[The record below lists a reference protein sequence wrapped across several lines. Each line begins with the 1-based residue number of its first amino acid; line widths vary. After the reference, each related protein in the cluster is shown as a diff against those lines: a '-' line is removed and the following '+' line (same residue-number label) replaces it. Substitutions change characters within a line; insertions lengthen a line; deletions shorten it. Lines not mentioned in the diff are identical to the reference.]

1 MSKTE
6 NNQGGARVSLK
17 TRAKTAALYIPS
29 LLLVIAG
36 VYMFANTRGTRLLFI
51 SASLGRV
58 YRGWWIFLIIAAVCF
73 IAALILGRII
83 RKSDNAAL
91 LEAGEEKSLLA
102 EGKKKASESTDSKA
116 ADSKADENK
125 PADIK
130 PADSKPADNK
140 PADSK
145 PVDSKSTDI
154 KPVDSKPVDSKSID
168 IKPVDNTSTDI
179 KPVDSKPAD
188 IKLTDS
194 KSADNKSTDSKPV
207 KDIDKQIA
215 EIDREFSELGID
227 TSDGK
232 DTKSKKPTL
241 FCPECGAKLVEGAAF
256 CMKCGKKLG

>member
-83 RKSDNAAL
+83 RKADNAAL

-102 EGKKKASESTDSKA
+102 DGKEKASESADSKA
-116 ADSKADENK
+116 A
-125 PADIK
+125 
-130 PADSKPADNK
+130 
-140 PADSK
+140 
-145 PVDSKSTDI
+145 DSKSTDI
-154 KPVDSKPVDSKSID
+154 KPVDSKP
-168 IKPVDNTSTDI
+168 
-179 KPVDSKPAD
+179 
-188 IKLTDS
+188 
-194 KSADNKSTDSKPV
+194 ADNKSTDSKPV

>member
-17 TRAKTAALYIPS
+17 TRVKTAALYIPS

-83 RKSDNAAL
+83 RKADNAAL

-102 EGKKKASESTDSKA
+102 DGKEKASESADSNA

-130 PADSKPADNK
+130 PADSKPVDNK
-140 PADSK
+140 A
-145 PVDSKSTDI
+145 
-154 KPVDSKPVDSKSID
+154 
-168 IKPVDNTSTDI
+168 TDI

-188 IKLTDS
+188 IKPADS

>member
-83 RKSDNAAL
+83 RKADNAAL

-102 EGKKKASESTDSKA
+102 DGKEKASESADSKA
-116 ADSKADENK
+116 DDSKADENK

-130 PADSKPADNK
+130 PADIK

-145 PVDSKSTDI
+145 SIDI
-154 KPVDSKPVDSKSID
+154 KPADSKPVDSKSID
-168 IKPVDNTSTDI
+168 IKPVDSKPVDNKSTDI
-179 KPVDSKPAD
+179 KPA
-188 IKLTDS
+188 
-194 KSADNKSTDSKPV
+194 DSKPV

>member
-1 MSKTE
+1 MVINMSKTE
-6 NNQGGARVSLK
+6 NNQSGARVSLK
-17 TRAKTAALYIPS
+17 TRVKTAALYIPS

-51 SASLGRV
+51 SSSLGRV
-58 YRGWWIFLIIAAVCF
+58 FRGWWIFLIIAAVCF

-83 RKSDNAAL
+83 RKADNAVL

-102 EGKKKASESTDSKA
+102 DGKEKASESADSKA
-116 ADSKADENK
+116 A
-125 PADIK
+125 
-130 PADSKPADNK
+130 
-140 PADSK
+140 
-145 PVDSKSTDI
+145 DSKSTDI
-154 KPVDSKPVDSKSID
+154 KPVDSKP
-168 IKPVDNTSTDI
+168 
-179 KPVDSKPAD
+179 
-188 IKLTDS
+188 
-194 KSADNKSTDSKPV
+194 ADNKSTDSKPV

>member
-17 TRAKTAALYIPS
+17 TRVKTAALYIPS

-83 RKSDNAAL
+83 RKADNAAL

-102 EGKKKASESTDSKA
+102 DGKEKASESADSKA

-125 PADIK
+125 PDDSKADENKPTDIK
-130 PADSKPADNK
+130 PADSKPVDNKSTDSK

-145 PVDSKSTDI
+145 SVDI
-154 KPVDSKPVDSKSID
+154 KP
-168 IKPVDNTSTDI
+168 
-179 KPVDSKPAD
+179 A
-188 IKLTDS
+188 DS
-194 KSADNKSTDSKPV
+194 KSAANKSTDSKPV

>member
-17 TRAKTAALYIPS
+17 TRVKTAALYIPS

-36 VYMFANTRGTRLLFI
+36 AYMFANTRGTRLLFI

-83 RKSDNAAL
+83 RKADNAAL

-102 EGKKKASESTDSKA
+102 DGKEKASESADSNAADSKA
-116 ADSKADENK
+116 VDSKADENK
-125 PADIK
+125 PVDIK
-130 PADSKPADNK
+130 PADSKPVDNK
-140 PADSK
+140 STDIKLADSK
-145 PVDSKSTDI
+145 PVD
-154 KPVDSKPVDSKSID
+154 
-168 IKPVDNTSTDI
+168 N
-179 KPVDSKPAD
+179 KPAD

>member
-6 NNQGGARVSLK
+6 NNQGGACVSLK
-17 TRAKTAALYIPS
+17 TRVKTAALYIPS

-83 RKSDNAAL
+83 RKADNAVL

-102 EGKKKASESTDSKA
+102 DGKEKASES

-125 PADIK
+125 PADSK
-130 PADSKPADNK
+130 ASDSKAADIK
-140 PADSK
+140 SADSK
-145 PVDSKSTDI
+145 PVDNKST
-154 KPVDSKPVDSKSID
+154 
-168 IKPVDNTSTDI
+168 
-179 KPVDSKPAD
+179 DSKPAVS
-188 IKLTDS
+188 KAADS

>member
-17 TRAKTAALYIPS
+17 TRVKTAALYIPS

-83 RKSDNAAL
+83 RKADNAAL

-102 EGKKKASESTDSKA
+102 DGKEKASES

-125 PADIK
+125 PTDIK
-130 PADSKPADNK
+130 PADSKPVDNKSTDSK

-145 PVDSKSTDI
+145 SVDI
-154 KPVDSKPVDSKSID
+154 KP
-168 IKPVDNTSTDI
+168 
-179 KPVDSKPAD
+179 A
-188 IKLTDS
+188 DS
-194 KSADNKSTDSKPV
+194 KSAANKSTDSKPV

>member
-17 TRAKTAALYIPS
+17 TRVKTAALYIPS

-83 RKSDNAAL
+83 RKADNAAL

-102 EGKKKASESTDSKA
+102 EGRDKAGESAADKVSGSKSADDKSADNNITDSKSGDA
-116 ADSKADENK
+116 KSTE
-125 PADIK
+125 
-130 PADSKPADNK
+130 SKPTNNQSD
-140 PADSK
+140 
-145 PVDSKSTDI
+145 DSKSTE
-154 KPVDSKPVDSKSID
+154 SKPID
-168 IKPVDNTSTDI
+168 IR
-179 KPVDSKPAD
+179 
-188 IKLTDS
+188 
-194 KSADNKSTDSKPV
+194 STDSKPI
-207 KDIDKQIA
+207 KDIDTKIA
-215 EIDREFSELGID
+215 EIDREFDELGVD

-232 DTKSKKPTL
+232 DEKTKKPTL
-241 FCPECGAKLVEGAAF
+241 YCPECGAKLTEGAAF

>member
-83 RKSDNAAL
+83 RKADNAAL

-102 EGKKKASESTDSKA
+102 DGKEKASESADSKA
-116 ADSKADENK
+116 ADSKAADSKAADNK
-125 PADIK
+125 STDIKLADSKPVDNKAADSKSTDIK
-130 PADSKPADNK
+130 PADSKPADI
-140 PADSK
+140 
-145 PVDSKSTDI
+145 KS
-154 KPVDSKPVDSKSID
+154 V
-168 IKPVDNTSTDI
+168 
-179 KPVDSKPAD
+179 
-188 IKLTDS
+188 DS

-241 FCPECGAKLVEGAAF
+241 YCPECGAKLVEGAAF

>member
-83 RKSDNAAL
+83 RKADNAAQ

-102 EGKKKASESTDSKA
+102 DGKEKASESADSNA
-116 ADSKADENK
+116 ADSKST
-125 PADIK
+125 DIK
-130 PADSKPADNK
+130 S
-140 PADSK
+140 ADSK
-145 PVDSKSTDI
+145 PVDNKSTDI
-154 KPVDSKPVDSKSID
+154 KPVDNK
-168 IKPVDNTSTDI
+168 STDI
-179 KPVDSKPAD
+179 KPAD

>member
-83 RKSDNAAL
+83 RKADNAAL

-102 EGKKKASESTDSKA
+102 DGKEKASESADSKSTDSKV
-116 ADSKADENK
+116 DENK

-130 PADSKPADNK
+130 PADSKP
-140 PADSK
+140 
-145 PVDSKSTDI
+145 
-154 KPVDSKPVDSKSID
+154 VDSKPVDN
-168 IKPVDNTSTDI
+168 KPVDNTSTDI

>member
-83 RKSDNAAL
+83 RKADNAAL

-102 EGKKKASESTDSKA
+102 DGKEKASESADSKA
-116 ADSKADENK
+116 ADSK
-125 PADIK
+125 
-130 PADSKPADNK
+130 
-140 PADSK
+140 
-145 PVDSKSTDI
+145 ST
-154 KPVDSKPVDSKSID
+154 D

-179 KPVDSKPAD
+179 KPADNKPTDIKSADSKPTD
-188 IKLTDS
+188 IKPADS

>member
-17 TRAKTAALYIPS
+17 TRVKTAALYIPS

-83 RKSDNAAL
+83 RKADNAAL

-102 EGKKKASESTDSKA
+102 EGKKKASESADSKA
-116 ADSKADENK
+116 A
-125 PADIK
+125 
-130 PADSKPADNK
+130 
-140 PADSK
+140 
-145 PVDSKSTDI
+145 DSKSTDI
-154 KPVDSKPVDSKSID
+154 KPVDSKPVDSKSTD
-168 IKPVDNTSTDI
+168 IKPADI

-188 IKLTDS
+188 IKSADS

>member
-83 RKSDNAAL
+83 RKADNAAL

-102 EGKKKASESTDSKA
+102 EGKKKASES
-116 ADSKADENK
+116 ADSKATDSK
-125 PADIK
+125 STDIK
-130 PADSKPADNK
+130 PADSKPVDN
-140 PADSK
+140 
-145 PVDSKSTDI
+145 KSTDI
-154 KPVDSKPVDSKSID
+154 
-168 IKPVDNTSTDI
+168 
-179 KPVDSKPAD
+179 KPAD

>member
-17 TRAKTAALYIPS
+17 TRVKTAALYIPS

-102 EGKKKASESTDSKA
+102 DGKEKASESADSKA

-130 PADSKPADNK
+130 PADSKPVDKKSTDIK

-145 PVDSKSTDI
+145 PVDNK
-154 KPVDSKPVDSKSID
+154 
-168 IKPVDNTSTDI
+168 STDI

-188 IKLTDS
+188 IKPAVS
-194 KSADNKSTDSKPV
+194 KSADNKSTDSKPI

>member
-17 TRAKTAALYIPS
+17 TRAKTAELYTPS

-83 RKSDNAAL
+83 RKADNAAL

-102 EGKKKASESTDSKA
+102 DGKEKASESADSKA
-116 ADSKADENK
+116 A
-125 PADIK
+125 
-130 PADSKPADNK
+130 
-140 PADSK
+140 
-145 PVDSKSTDI
+145 DSKSTDI
-154 KPVDSKPVDSKSID
+154 KPVDSKP
-168 IKPVDNTSTDI
+168 
-179 KPVDSKPAD
+179 
-188 IKLTDS
+188 
-194 KSADNKSTDSKPV
+194 ADNKSTDSKPV

>member
-17 TRAKTAALYIPS
+17 TRVKTAALYIPS

-58 YRGWWIFLIIAAVCF
+58 FRGWWIFLIIAAVCF

-83 RKSDNAAL
+83 RKADNAAL

-102 EGKKKASESTDSKA
+102 DGKEKASES
-116 ADSKADENK
+116 
-125 PADIK
+125 
-130 PADSKPADNK
+130 ADSKPAVSKAADIK
-140 PADSK
+140 SADSK
-145 PVDSKSTDI
+145 PVDNKSTDI
-154 KPVDSKPVDSKSID
+154 KPVDNK
-168 IKPVDNTSTDI
+168 STDI
-179 KPVDSKPAD
+179 KPAD

>member
-17 TRAKTAALYIPS
+17 TRAKTAALYILS

-83 RKSDNAAL
+83 RKADNAAL

-102 EGKKKASESTDSKA
+102 EGKEKASES

-125 PADIK
+125 PADSK
-130 PADSKPADNK
+130 ASDSKAADIK
-140 PADSK
+140 SADSK
-145 PVDSKSTDI
+145 PVDNKST
-154 KPVDSKPVDSKSID
+154 
-168 IKPVDNTSTDI
+168 
-179 KPVDSKPAD
+179 DSKPAVS
-188 IKLTDS
+188 KAADS

>member
-17 TRAKTAALYIPS
+17 TRVKTAALYIPS
-29 LLLVIAG
+29 LLFVIAG

-83 RKSDNAAL
+83 RKADNAVL

-102 EGKKKASESTDSKA
+102 EGKKKASES
-116 ADSKADENK
+116 ADSKATDSK
-125 PADIK
+125 STDIK
-130 PADSKPADNK
+130 PADSKPAD
-140 PADSK
+140 SK
-145 PVDSKSTDI
+145 PVDNKSADN
-154 KPVDSKPVDSKSID
+154 KPAD

>member
-17 TRAKTAALYIPS
+17 TRVKTAALYIPS

-36 VYMFANTRGTRLLFI
+36 AYMFANTRGTRLLFI

-83 RKSDNAAL
+83 RKADNAAL

-102 EGKKKASESTDSKA
+102 DGKEKASESADSNAADSKA
-116 ADSKADENK
+116 VDSKADENK
-125 PADIK
+125 PVDIK
-130 PADSKPADNK
+130 PADSKPVDN
-140 PADSK
+140 
-145 PVDSKSTDI
+145 KSTDI
-154 KPVDSKPVDSKSID
+154 KPADNKP
-168 IKPVDNTSTDI
+168 TDI
-179 KPVDSKPAD
+179 KPA
-188 IKLTDS
+188 DS
-194 KSADNKSTDSKPV
+194 KSAANKSTDSKPV

>member
-17 TRAKTAALYIPS
+17 TRVKTAALYIPS

-83 RKSDNAAL
+83 RKADNAAL
-91 LEAGEEKSLLA
+91 LEVGEEKSLLA
-102 EGKKKASESTDSKA
+102 DGKDKTSESADSKA

-130 PADSKPADNK
+130 PADSKP
-140 PADSK
+140 
-145 PVDSKSTDI
+145 VDSKSTDI
-154 KPVDSKPVDSKSID
+154 KPADSKPVDNK
-168 IKPVDNTSTDI
+168 STDI

-188 IKLTDS
+188 IKPADI

>member
-83 RKSDNAAL
+83 RKADNAAL

-102 EGKKKASESTDSKA
+102 DGKEKASESADSKA
-116 ADSKADENK
+116 A
-125 PADIK
+125 
-130 PADSKPADNK
+130 
-140 PADSK
+140 
-145 PVDSKSTDI
+145 DSKSTDI
-154 KPVDSKPVDSKSID
+154 KPVDSKP
-168 IKPVDNTSTDI
+168 
-179 KPVDSKPAD
+179 
-188 IKLTDS
+188 
-194 KSADNKSTDSKPV
+194 ADNKSTDSKPV

-256 CMKCGKKLG
+256 CKKCGKKLG

>member
-6 NNQGGARVSLK
+6 DNQGGARVSLK

-83 RKSDNAAL
+83 RKAHNAAL

-102 EGKKKASESTDSKA
+102 DGKKKASES

-125 PADIK
+125 PADSK
-130 PADSKPADNK
+130 ASDSKAADIK
-140 PADSK
+140 SADSK
-145 PVDSKSTDI
+145 PVDNKSTD
-154 KPVDSKPVDSKSID
+154 
-168 IKPVDNTSTDI
+168 N
-179 KPVDSKPAD
+179 KPAD
-188 IKLTDS
+188 IKSADS

-232 DTKSKKPTL
+232 DTKSKKSTL
-241 FCPECGAKLVEGAAF
+241 YCPECGAKLVEGAAF

>member
-102 EGKKKASESTDSKA
+102 EGKKKASESV
-116 ADSKADENK
+116 DSKADENK
-125 PADIK
+125 PADSK
-130 PADSKPADNK
+130 ASDSKAADIK
-140 PADSK
+140 SADSK
-145 PVDSKSTDI
+145 PVDNKSTD
-154 KPVDSKPVDSKSID
+154 SKPAVS
-168 IKPVDNTSTDI
+168 

>member
-17 TRAKTAALYIPS
+17 TRVKTAALYIPS

-83 RKSDNAAL
+83 RKADNAAL

-102 EGKKKASESTDSKA
+102 DGKKKASESADSNA

-125 PADIK
+125 PAD
-130 PADSKPADNK
+130 
-140 PADSK
+140 SK
-145 PVDSKSTDI
+145 PVDNKATDI
-154 KPVDSKPVDSKSID
+154 
-168 IKPVDNTSTDI
+168 
-179 KPVDSKPAD
+179 KPAD
-188 IKLTDS
+188 IKSADS

>member
-83 RKSDNAAL
+83 RKADNAAL

-102 EGKKKASESTDSKA
+102 DGKEKASESADSKA
-116 ADSKADENK
+116 A
-125 PADIK
+125 
-130 PADSKPADNK
+130 
-140 PADSK
+140 
-145 PVDSKSTDI
+145 DSKSTDI
-154 KPVDSKPVDSKSID
+154 KPVDSKP
-168 IKPVDNTSTDI
+168 
-179 KPVDSKPAD
+179 A
-188 IKLTDS
+188 
-194 KSADNKSTDSKPV
+194 ANKSTDSKPV

>member
-83 RKSDNAAL
+83 RKADNAAL

-102 EGKKKASESTDSKA
+102 DGKEKASESADSKA
-116 ADSKADENK
+116 ADSKAADSKAADNKSTDIKLADSKPVDNKSTDNK
-125 PADIK
+125 PTDIK
-130 PADSKPADNK
+130 PADSK
-140 PADSK
+140 
-145 PVDSKSTDI
+145 
-154 KPVDSKPVDSKSID
+154 
-168 IKPVDNTSTDI
+168 
-179 KPVDSKPAD
+179 
-188 IKLTDS
+188 
-194 KSADNKSTDSKPV
+194 SAANKSTDSKPV

-241 FCPECGAKLVEGAAF
+241 YCPECGAKLVEGAAF

>member
-17 TRAKTAALYIPS
+17 TRVKTAALYIPS

-83 RKSDNAAL
+83 RKADNAAL

-102 EGKKKASESTDSKA
+102 DGKKKASESADSNA
-116 ADSKADENK
+116 ADSKADE
-125 PADIK
+125 
-130 PADSKPADNK
+130 NK

-154 KPVDSKPVDSKSID
+154 KPADSKPVDNK
-168 IKPVDNTSTDI
+168 STDI
-179 KPVDSKPAD
+179 KPADSKPVDNKTADSKPAVSKPADSKPAVSKPAD
-188 IKLTDS
+188 IKSADS

>member
-17 TRAKTAALYIPS
+17 TRVKTAALYIPS

-102 EGKKKASESTDSKA
+102 DGKEKASES
-116 ADSKADENK
+116 ADSNVADNK
-125 PADIK
+125 STDIK
-130 PADSKPADNK
+130 PVDSKLVDSKSTDIK

-154 KPVDSKPVDSKSID
+154 KPADIKSVDSKS
-168 IKPVDNTSTDI
+168 
-179 KPVDSKPAD
+179 A
-188 IKLTDS
+188 
-194 KSADNKSTDSKPV
+194 ANKSTDSKPV

>member
-83 RKSDNAAL
+83 RKADNAVL

-102 EGKKKASESTDSKA
+102 DGKEKASESADSKP

-125 PADIK
+125 PADSKPVDNKSTDNKPTDIK
-130 PADSKPADNK
+130 PADSK
-140 PADSK
+140 
-145 PVDSKSTDI
+145 
-154 KPVDSKPVDSKSID
+154 
-168 IKPVDNTSTDI
+168 
-179 KPVDSKPAD
+179 
-188 IKLTDS
+188 
-194 KSADNKSTDSKPV
+194 SAANKSTDSKPV

>member
-17 TRAKTAALYIPS
+17 TRVKTAALYIPS

-73 IAALILGRII
+73 IAALVLGRII
-83 RKSDNAAL
+83 RKADNAAL

-102 EGKKKASESTDSKA
+102 DGKKKASES

-130 PADSKPADNK
+130 PADSKPVDN
-140 PADSK
+140 
-145 PVDSKSTDI
+145 KSTDI
-154 KPVDSKPVDSKSID
+154 KPVDSKPVD
-168 IKPVDNTSTDI
+168 NTSTDI
-179 KPVDSKPAD
+179 KPAVSKAADSKSAD
-188 IKLTDS
+188 IKPADS

>member
-17 TRAKTAALYIPS
+17 TRVKTAALYIPS

-36 VYMFANTRGTRLLFI
+36 AYMFANTRGTRLLFI

-83 RKSDNAAL
+83 RKADNAAL

-102 EGKKKASESTDSKA
+102 DGKEKASES

-125 PADIK
+125 PADSKASDSKAADIKSADSKPVDNKSTDNKPTDIK
-130 PADSKPADNK
+130 PADSK
-140 PADSK
+140 
-145 PVDSKSTDI
+145 
-154 KPVDSKPVDSKSID
+154 
-168 IKPVDNTSTDI
+168 
-179 KPVDSKPAD
+179 
-188 IKLTDS
+188 
-194 KSADNKSTDSKPV
+194 SAANKSTDSKPV

>member
-17 TRAKTAALYIPS
+17 TRVKTAALYIPS

-83 RKSDNAAL
+83 RKADNAAL

-102 EGKKKASESTDSKA
+102 EGKKKASESADSKA

-125 PADIK
+125 PADSKSIDIKPVDSKPVDNKSTDIK

-140 PADSK
+140 P
-145 PVDSKSTDI
+145 T
-154 KPVDSKPVDSKSID
+154 
-168 IKPVDNTSTDI
+168 
-179 KPVDSKPAD
+179 D

-194 KSADNKSTDSKPV
+194 KSAANKSTDSKPV

>member
-83 RKSDNAAL
+83 RKADNAAL

-102 EGKKKASESTDSKA
+102 DGKEKASES
-116 ADSKADENK
+116 
-125 PADIK
+125 
-130 PADSKPADNK
+130 
-140 PADSK
+140 ADSK

-154 KPVDSKPVDSKSID
+154 KPADSKPVDSK
-168 IKPVDNTSTDI
+168 PVDNKSA
-179 KPVDSKPAD
+179 DSKPAD
-188 IKLTDS
+188 IKPADS

-241 FCPECGAKLVEGAAF
+241 FCPECGTKLVEGAAF

>member
-17 TRAKTAALYIPS
+17 TRVKTAALYIPS

-83 RKSDNAAL
+83 RKADNAAL
-91 LEAGEEKSLLA
+91 LEVGEEKSLLA
-102 EGKKKASESTDSKA
+102 DGKEKASESADSKA
-116 ADSKADENK
+116 DDSKADENK

-130 PADSKPADNK
+130 PADSKPVDNKSTDNKPTDIK

-145 PVDSKSTDI
+145 
-154 KPVDSKPVDSKSID
+154 
-168 IKPVDNTSTDI
+168 
-179 KPVDSKPAD
+179 
-188 IKLTDS
+188 
-194 KSADNKSTDSKPV
+194 SAANKSTDSKPV

>member
-58 YRGWWIFLIIAAVCF
+58 FRGWWIFLIIAAVCF
-73 IAALILGRII
+73 IAALILSRII
-83 RKSDNAAL
+83 RKADNAAL

-102 EGKKKASESTDSKA
+102 DGKEKASESADSNA

-125 PADIK
+125 PDDSKADENKPTDIK
-130 PADSKPADNK
+130 PADSKPVDNKSTDSK

-145 PVDSKSTDI
+145 SVDI
-154 KPVDSKPVDSKSID
+154 KH
-168 IKPVDNTSTDI
+168 
-179 KPVDSKPAD
+179 A
-188 IKLTDS
+188 DS
-194 KSADNKSTDSKPV
+194 KSAANKSTDSKPV

>member
-1 MSKTE
+1 
-6 NNQGGARVSLK
+6 
-17 TRAKTAALYIPS
+17 
-29 LLLVIAG
+29 
-36 VYMFANTRGTRLLFI
+36 MFANTRGTRLLFI

-83 RKSDNAAL
+83 RKADNAVL

-102 EGKKKASESTDSKA
+102 EGKKKASES
-116 ADSKADENK
+116 ADSKATDSK
-125 PADIK
+125 STDIK
-130 PADSKPADNK
+130 PADSKPVDNK
-140 PADSK
+140 STDIKLADSK
-145 PVDSKSTDI
+145 PVDNKSTDNKPTDI
-154 KPVDSKPVDSKSID
+154 KP
-168 IKPVDNTSTDI
+168 
-179 KPVDSKPAD
+179 A
-188 IKLTDS
+188 DS
-194 KSADNKSTDSKPV
+194 KSAANKSTDSKPV